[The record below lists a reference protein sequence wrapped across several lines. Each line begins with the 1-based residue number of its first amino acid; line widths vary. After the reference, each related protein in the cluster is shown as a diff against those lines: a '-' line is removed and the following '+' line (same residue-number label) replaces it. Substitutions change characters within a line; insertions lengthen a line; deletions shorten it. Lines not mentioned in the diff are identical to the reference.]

1 MNRETNSEEID
12 VEKIMGKIQDSI
24 KEKEEQGIYSKEDT
38 EMANTAFMINQD
50 PWDDMDKFLKAL
62 NLYWDPRKDSPITTH
77 RISIGPLVV
86 FIQKVMRK
94 ILKFFRIPNL
104 LLSRQAAFNFQIL
117 KAINYLYLTADMPV
131 EGGPLSKKIY
141 ELKQENS
148 LLRQRLDLKLEEIEK
163 KYDLPK
169 QAAVSIVREK
179 NRTENH
185 NYLLFENKFRGDR
198 EEIKKRLEFSLPLF
212 KKADNVL
219 DIGCGRGEFLE
230 MLNDQGINATG
241 IDTNEAMVSFCNK
254 IKLKVQQAEAVTYLS
269 SVSDAS
275 LGGLIASH
283 VIEHFSNHLLYQF
296 VKLCF
301 LKLENGASI
310 VFETPNPLSIV
321 VSATNFNLDLS
332 HVKPLHPET
341 VKFLLESNGF
351 TDVHIHYLSPFPDDM
366 KFKFI
371 KDSFF
376 SSKKKTVDQLNKNF
390 QKLNDLLYG
399 YQDYAVIGKK

>member
-1 MNRETNSEEID
+1 MDTETNSEEID

-24 KEKEEQGIYSKEDT
+24 KKKEEQGIYSNEDT
-38 EMANTAFMINQD
+38 EMVNTGPFMKNND
-50 PWDDMDKFLKAL
+50 PWDDMNKFLNDL
-62 NLYWDPRKDSPITTH
+62 NLCWDPRKDSPITTH
-77 RISIGPLVV
+77 RIYTGPLVV
-86 FIQKVMRK
+86 FIKKVMRK

-104 LLSRQAAFNFQIL
+104 LLSRQAAFNFQVL
-117 KAINYLYLTADMPV
+117 KAINYLTADMPV
-131 EGGPLSKKIY
+131 EGSSLSKKIY
-141 ELKQENS
+141 ELKRENT
-148 LLRQRLDLKLEEIEK
+148 LLRQRLDLILAEIEK
-163 KYDLPK
+163 KYDLPE

-198 EEIKKRLEFSLPLF
+198 EEIKKRLEFYLPLF

>member
-1 MNRETNSEEID
+1 MDTETNSEEID

-24 KEKEEQGIYSKEDT
+24 KKKEEQGIYSNEDT
-38 EMANTAFMINQD
+38 EMVNTGPFMKNND
-50 PWDDMDKFLKAL
+50 PWDDMNKFLNDL
-62 NLYWDPRKDSPITTH
+62 NLCWDPRKDSPITTH
-77 RISIGPLVV
+77 RIYTGPLVV
-86 FIQKVMRK
+86 FIKKVMRK

-104 LLSRQAAFNFQIL
+104 LLSRQAAFNFQVL
-117 KAINYLYLTADMPV
+117 KAINYLTADMPV
-131 EGGPLSKKIY
+131 EGSSLSKKIY
-141 ELKQENS
+141 ELKRENT
-148 LLRQRLDLKLEEIEK
+148 LLRQRLDLILAEIEK
-163 KYDLPK
+163 KYDLPE

-198 EEIKKRLEFSLPLF
+198 EEIKKRLEFYLPLF

-241 IDTNEAMVSFCNK
+241 IDTNEAMVSFCNE
-254 IKLKVQQAEAVTYLS
+254 IKLKVQQAEAITYLS
-269 SVSDAS
+269 SVSDTS

-283 VIEHFSNHLLYQF
+283 VIEHFRNDLLYQF
-296 VKLCF
+296 AKLCF
-301 LKLENGASI
+301 LKLKNGASI

-321 VSATNFNLDLS
+321 VSATNFHLDLS

>member
-1 MNRETNSEEID
+1 MDTETNSEEID

-24 KEKEEQGIYSKEDT
+24 KKKEEQGIYSNEDT
-38 EMANTAFMINQD
+38 EMVNTGPFMKNND
-50 PWDDMDKFLKAL
+50 PWDDMNKFLNDL
-62 NLYWDPRKDSPITTH
+62 NLCWDPRKDSPITTH
-77 RISIGPLVV
+77 RIYTGPLVV
-86 FIQKVMRK
+86 FIKKVMRK

-104 LLSRQAAFNFQIL
+104 LLSRQAAFNFQVL
-117 KAINYLYLTADMPV
+117 KAINYLTADMPV
-131 EGGPLSKKIY
+131 EGSSLSKKIY
-141 ELKQENS
+141 ELKRENT
-148 LLRQRLDLKLEEIEK
+148 LLRQRLDLILAEIEK
-163 KYDLPK
+163 KYDLPE

-198 EEIKKRLEFSLPLF
+198 EEIKKRLEFYLPLF

-241 IDTNEAMVSFCNK
+241 IDTNEAMVSFCNE
-254 IKLKVQQAEAVTYLS
+254 IKLKVQQAEAITYLS
-269 SVSDAS
+269 SVSDTS

-283 VIEHFSNHLLYQF
+283 VIEHFRNDLLYQF
-296 VKLCF
+296 AKLCF
-301 LKLENGASI
+301 LKLKNGASI

-351 TDVHIHYLSPFPDDM
+351 TDVHIHYFSPFPDDM
-366 KFKFI
+366 KFEFI